1 MLGKV
6 ESKRRRG
13 RQRMRWLDSITD
25 SMDMNFRK
33 LQEIEEPGM
42 LQSVGSQRVRHNLLT
57 EQNKQGVKRFV
68 LRTIKSYTDARN
80 ES

>member
-1 MLGKV
+1 
-6 ESKRRRG
+6 
-13 RQRMRWLDSITD
+13 MRWLDSITD
-25 SMDMNFRK
+25 SMNMNFRK

-68 LRTIKSYTDARN
+68 LRTLKSYTDARN